1 MFYCHVPRKI
11 FKIVFRRALNK
22 KLVAMNIAVLYDLN
36 MYFHVDEFGNYIS
49 RAPYCCSDLPFM
61 DMNIFIVIELT
72 FMLGLLMYDV

>member
-1 MFYCHVPRKI
+1 
-11 FKIVFRRALNK
+11 
-22 KLVAMNIAVLYDLN
+22 MNIAVLYDLN